1 MVQGDRLVL
10 MYAFKRRLIMNIQDL
25 EMLIKGRRS
34 IRQWKKEEVPDEL
47 IRKAVELATWAP
59 NGGNYQ
65 GWRFIVVK
73 QKEMIE
79 KMANAV
85 QAAADRI
92 ASWPEAASWQEDVR
106 RYQKNSSYFR
116 NALVCIGV
124 FISEYQSVM
133 DKVLMARESFDPGAK
148 NILGFRRSAPTSV
161 QSAAAAVT
169 TMLLVFHQMG
179 LGAVW
184 LGAPLMAK
192 KEIETLLKVPASFSL
207 TSLIAVGYADESPH
221 KERKPV
227 DEVLEFVR

>member
-1 MVQGDRLVL
+1 
-10 MYAFKRRLIMNIQDL
+10 MNIQDL

-34 IRQWKKEEVPDEL
+34 IRQWKKEDIPDEL
-47 IRKAVELATWAP
+47 LKKAVELATWAP

-65 GWRFIVVK
+65 GWHFIVVK
-73 QKEMIE
+73 QKETIE

-116 NALVCIGV
+116 NAPACIGV

-133 DKVLMARESFDPGAK
+133 DKVLMTRESFDPGAK

-192 KEIETLLKVPASFSL
+192 KEIETLLKVPPGFSL
-207 TSLIAVGYADESPH
+207 TSLIAVGYPGESP
-221 KERKPV
+221 KRERKPV
-227 DEVLEFVR
+227 DEVLEFLY

>member
-1 MVQGDRLVL
+1 
-10 MYAFKRRLIMNIQDL
+10 MNIQDL

-34 IRQWKKEEVPDEL
+34 IRQWKKEDIPDEL
-47 IRKAVELATWAP
+47 LKKAVELATWAP

-65 GWRFIVVK
+65 GWHFIVVK

-85 QAAADRI
+85 QTAADRI
-92 ASWPEAASWQEDVR
+92 ASWPEAASWQEDVK

-116 NALVCIGV
+116 NAPVCIGV
-124 FISEYQSVM
+124 FIGEYQSVM
-133 DKVLMARESFDPGAK
+133 DKVLMTRESFDPEAK

-169 TMLLVFHQMG
+169 TMLLVFHQIG

-192 KEIETLLKVPASFSL
+192 KEIETLLKVPPSFSL
-207 TSLIAVGYADESPH
+207 TSLIAVGYPGEFP
-221 KERKPV
+221 KRERKPV
-227 DEVLEFVR
+227 DEVLEFLY

>member
-1 MVQGDRLVL
+1 M
-10 MYAFKRRLIMNIQDL
+10 KIQEL
-25 EMLIKGRRS
+25 EKLIKGRRS
-34 IRQWKKEEVPDEL
+34 IRRWKKDEVPEEIL
-47 IRKAVELATWAP
+47 RKAVELATWAP

-65 GWRFIVVK
+65 GWHFIVVK
-73 QKEMIE
+73 QKETIE

-85 QAAADRI
+85 QAASDRI

-116 NALVCIGV
+116 NAPVCIGV

-133 DKVLMARESFDPGAK
+133 DKVLMVRESFDPGAK

-169 TMLLVFHQMG
+169 TMLLVFHQLG

-192 KEIETLLKVPASFSL
+192 KEIETLLKVPASVSL
-207 TSLIAVGYADESPH
+207 TSLIAVGYPDESPQ
-221 KERKPV
+221 KDRKPV